1 MPFFATRRRTV
12 PTLLDRLL
20 GGEPTLRRARRLV
33 GGLVAAMVGTIAVV
47 DGRLW
52 PGISLAFGYSVP
64 IALGAYTFGTRFGV
78 ELSIVCV
85 ILRRVCAGHAYGP
98 WWLYAGSLLMLAEYL
113 MLAAGAGVLGGAVRR
128 LERHARILRRMSEL
142 ARGLTGLDRDG
153 ALRRAVEASVRLTG
167 ADGGFVATAADGDWR
182 ATHVFADG
190 RWQAQSVVWWP
201 RALGPWQPGRW
212 RSGESPWSEV
222 ALQQLGARVQM
233 AAPVTAGGRRPDT
246 ALVVFR
252 AGTRP
257 FERPTREILALFAA
271 HLGASVSAANLFT
284 AAREASREKTRALAR
299 VAHDLAAPV
308 HVIIG
313 TTDALAPHAD
323 PALLDR
329 LRRQT
334 QLLMQMTNDLIEFS
348 RQDVREAWV
357 RSEAVHVPELYERVH
372 ELATPL
378 IGDKDLRL
386 EVDVEPGAEWVR
398 SDPEKLRQIVTNLAT
413 NAVKYTVRGRV
424 ELRAARD
431 NGCVRLAVRDTGIG
445 IPMDERARIFDP
457 FYRIGNGASRE
468 AGVGLGLAVAQDL
481 ARLLGTS
488 IVVDSAEH
496 AGSTF
501 SLELP
506 AIVEGHR
513 DA

>member
-1 MPFFATRRRTV
+1 M
-12 PTLLDRLL
+12 
-20 GGEPTLRRARRLV
+20 
-33 GGLVAAMVGTIAVV
+33 
-47 DGRLW
+47 
-52 PGISLAFGYSVP
+52 
-64 IALGAYTFGTRFGV
+64 
-78 ELSIVCV
+78 
-85 ILRRVCAGHAYGP
+85 
-98 WWLYAGSLLMLAEYL
+98 
-113 MLAAGAGVLGGAVRR
+113 
-128 LERHARILRRMSEL
+128 
-142 ARGLTGLDRDG
+142 
-153 ALRRAVEASVRLTG
+153 
-167 ADGGFVATAADGDWR
+167 
-182 ATHVFADG
+182 
-190 RWQAQSVVWWP
+190 
-201 RALGPWQPGRW
+201 
-212 RSGESPWSEV
+212 
-222 ALQQLGARVQM
+222 
-233 AAPVTAGGRRPDT
+233 
-246 ALVVFR
+246 
-252 AGTRP
+252 
-257 FERPTREILALFAA
+257 
-271 HLGASVSAANLFT
+271 
-284 AAREASREKTRALAR
+284 
-299 VAHDLAAPV
+299 

-386 EVDVEPGAEWVR
+386 EVDIEPGAEWVR